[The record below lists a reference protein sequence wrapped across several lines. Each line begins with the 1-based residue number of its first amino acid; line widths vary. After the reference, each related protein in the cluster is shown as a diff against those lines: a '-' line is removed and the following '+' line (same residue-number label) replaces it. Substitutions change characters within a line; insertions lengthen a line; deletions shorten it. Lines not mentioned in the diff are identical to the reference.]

1 MGKAKEQRVGPEVL
15 KVTLQPQGSSG
26 QISDLQSFSR
36 ATQDNAQ
43 LPQANGLVHP
53 LPMPASFSSPHTPSN
68 TH

>member
-1 MGKAKEQRVGPEVL
+1 MGKAKEQRVGPEAL

-26 QISDLQSFSR
+26 RISDLQSFR

-53 LPMPASFSSPHTPSN
+53 LPMPASFSSPHTSSD